1 MQRAP
6 MRGKLHF
13 SDLLYIYICA
23 YMSNIY
29 ILQVLGHYNQL
40 LIGPSQTWH
49 FE

>member
-6 MRGKLHF
+6 MRGKSHF

-23 YMSNIY
+23 YMPNIY
-29 ILQVLGHYNQL
+29 MLQVLGHYNQL
-40 LIGPSQTWH
+40 LVGPSQTWH